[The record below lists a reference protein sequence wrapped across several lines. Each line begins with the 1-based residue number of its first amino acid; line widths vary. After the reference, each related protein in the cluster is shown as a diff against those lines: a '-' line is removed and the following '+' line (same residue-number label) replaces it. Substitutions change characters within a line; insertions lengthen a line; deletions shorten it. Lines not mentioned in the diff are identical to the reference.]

1 MSDPINFRARGEWTG
16 LSDRPLKVPP
26 TRRPQAGIEQ
36 GHAITSPKGTSENI
50 SDPGIDRSELFA
62 IAFGGAVGALIR
74 IAVDQG
80 LPAAAGSWPWAT
92 FAVNIAGAVMLGY
105 FVTRL
110 QERLPVSTLRRPLL
124 GTGLCGALTTFS
136 TVQIELLQMADRHR
150 YGLAVGYLFAS
161 VLGGYFAVFSSSAL
175 VRRVRA
181 IA

>member
-1 MSDPINFRARGEWTG
+1 VPFNPLTTGRRLSWT
-16 LSDRPLKVPP
+16 RKI
-26 TRRPQAGIEQ
+26 A
-36 GHAITSPKGTSENI
+36 SPKDTSEKTL
-50 SDPGIDRSELFA
+50 DPSIDRFELLA
-62 IAFGGAVGALIR
+62 IACGGAVGALIR
-74 IAVDQG
+74 IAVDRA
-80 LPAAAGSWPWAT
+80 LPAAAGDWPWAT
-92 FAVNIAGAVMLGY
+92 FAVNISGAMMLGY

-150 YGLAVGYLFAS
+150 YGLAAGYLLAS
-161 VLGGYFAVFSSSAL
+161 VLGGYFAVLGSSAL